1 MNEMNNIIKY
11 FGLSKYTNLNVP
23 SMNEREFEYKLD
35 TKDVREWTQMVKI
48 TTSCTNHILS
58 IICPDPSRPNL
69 THDAIDRLKRSIK
82 RYDDQRKYKQMFEYM
97 MEQMYCIMKQ
107 AKKGSI
113 EK

>member
-82 RYDDQRKYKQMFEYM
+82 RYDEIGERRVGKECSFRCRSRWSPYH
-97 MEQMYCIMKQ
+97 
-107 AKKGSI
+107 
-113 EK
+113 